1 MEIVITKMNQTKNMK
16 KIVFLLTLAC
26 LSPWHYIAAQD
37 ARQRTVT
44 TIIADGL
51 NELPANNADKYNTVI
66 GELAATGATGI
77 IKIADMLVPAN
88 KGKNATVEY
97 ALHGI
102 VSYVTTPGKEKE
114 KKEVRKGLAQAI
126 DKCVD
131 NANKAFLMQLL
142 QRCATAEDAPIFA
155 AYINDKY
162 LSEWAVNGLAHTEG
176 TDKVLFELIQKESGN
191 KTQLAYAAGIK
202 GLKKAEPILIKWLKN
217 ADEST
222 QKAIYHALSLCG
234 TSRSIP
240 VLKKAAQASGYTWST
255 YNDAVNCYLR
265 LIQNMSKTEESKI
278 AVKEAKS
285 MLKRIDTAYLR
296 GAALEIIVSTEG
308 INAIPFILA
317 AVKDNNREYR
327 VNALRLSEKIA
338 NENWYASLG
347 NLLIEKGSDER
358 KIDILNW
365 LGSNHTNS
373 QATAVKKCMTDD
385 NEAVA
390 LAAIKAAGKIGGEIS
405 LKALI
410 KELEG
415 IHSNAATQAL
425 LSFNGKIDKGILNA
439 LDANKTLQIAA
450 LKIASER
457 SMDVTA
463 TRVFS
468 LMNSEDKDL
477 QTAAFNAL
485 PNVVNQFHFKQL
497 SQLIE
502 NTDSKNIVLLQN
514 ALKNAL
520 ASLSKEQQFN
530 TVISYLNKSQKP
542 YLYYPN
548 LAQAGTNKAIEA
560 LYKGYNGTYKKAAI
574 EALLQIDNSKI
585 IDFLFNIAVNDKN
598 YTSKALNRYTDLVA
612 KSDFNTVHKY
622 QLYRKALE
630 LTTDTDIQNR
640 LILLLGET
648 YNYQAFILVSKYM
661 SQEATMET
669 AANAVRNIISK
680 NSEHLG
686 GAHVREILENA
697 INCFKKIGNADAGY
711 AIDDINKMLQGLP
724 QLAYVSLFNNTQWDA
739 ITYTMNKPA
748 RKNSKPTGTWEKT
761 TNGMKFNGGEES
773 ILGTGDY
780 ENFELC
786 FEWKGKGKAGIGIRS
801 IRQIDLGGKKSGAL
815 AYNTKGKNTPDKI
828 ADNNKEEW
836 NTVNVKVQNDRVT
849 IKVNGITT
857 TNNVI
862 IENTSENNKP
872 IYRKG
877 MILLIGEKEPVEFR
891 DMYIRELP
899 STPIF
904 ELSEKEKK
912 EGFEVLF
919 DGTSTH
925 KWTGNTIDYVPVDG
939 TIYVSAE
946 YGGFGNL
953 YTIKEYSD
961 FILRFEFAFMD
972 EGVNNGIGIRT
983 PMGVDAAYEG
993 MEIQIL
999 DHDAPIYKGLNDFQQ
1014 HGSVYG
1020 VIPAKRV
1027 KFPPL
1032 GKWNTEE
1039 IRAVGDHIT
1048 VIVNGE
1054 VILDGN
1060 IREACQGH
1068 HISPDGSHINPYT
1081 MDKRNHPGLFNKSG
1095 HIGFLGHGAGVKFRK
1110 VRIKDLSK

>member
-1 MEIVITKMNQTKNMK
+1 MK
-16 KIVFLLTLAC
+16 RIVFLLTLAC
-26 LSPWHYIAAQD
+26 LSPWHYTTAQD

-51 NELPANNADKYNTVI
+51 NVLPANNVEKYNTVI
-66 GELAATGATGI
+66 GELAATGAAGI
-77 IKIADMLVPAN
+77 TKIADMLVPAN

-102 VSYVTTPGKEKE
+102 VSYVTAPGKEKE
-114 KKEVRKGLAQAI
+114 KTEVRKGLAQAI
-126 DKCVD
+126 NKCTD
-131 NANKAFLMQLL
+131 NTNKAFLMQLL
-142 QRCATAEDAPIFA
+142 QRCATAEDAPVFVK
-155 AYINDKY
+155 YINDKY
-162 LSEWAVNGLAHTEG
+162 LSEWAVNGLTHTEG
-176 TDKVLFELIQKESGN
+176 TDKVLFELIQNGTGN
-191 KTQLAYAAGIK
+191 KAQLAYAAGIK
-202 GLKKAEPILIKWLKN
+202 DLKNAEPILIEWLRN

-234 TSRSIP
+234 TSRSLS
-240 VLKKAAQASGYTWST
+240 VLKKAAQATGYTWST
-255 YNDAVNCYLR
+255 SNDAVNCYLR
-265 LIQNMSKTEESKI
+265 LLQNMSHTGESKT
-278 AVKEAKS
+278 AVKAAKS
-285 MLKRIDTAYLR
+285 ILKTTDIAYLR

-308 INAIPFILA
+308 INAIPLVLA
-317 AVKDNNREYR
+317 AVKNNSREYR

-338 NENWYASLG
+338 DDNLYASLG
-347 NLLIEKGSDER
+347 KMLTNQGTEEM

-365 LGSNHTNS
+365 LGSNHIIS
-373 QATAVKKCMTDD
+373 QATAVTKCMAND
-385 NEAVA
+385 NEGVA
-390 LAAIKAAGKIGGEIS
+390 LAAIKAAGKIGGETS
-405 LKALI
+405 LTALI
-410 KELEG
+410 KELKG
-415 IHSNAATQAL
+415 IHANAATQAL
-425 LSFNGKIDKGILNA
+425 LSFNGKINKGILNA
-439 LDANKTLQIAA
+439 LDADKTLQIVA
-450 LKIASER
+450 LKIASAR

-468 LMNSEDKDL
+468 LMNSEDNDIK
-477 QTAAFNAL
+477 AAAYKAL
-485 PNVVNQFHFKQL
+485 PGVVNHFHFNQL
-497 SQLIE
+497 SQLAE
-502 NTDSKNIVLLQN
+502 TADSKNVDLLQN

-520 ASLSKEQQFN
+520 ASLSKEQQFD
-530 TVISYLNKSQKP
+530 TVISYVNKSQKP

-548 LAQAGTNKAIEA
+548 LAQAGTNKAIEE
-560 LYKGYNGTYKKAAI
+560 LYKGYNGTYKKEAI
-574 EALLQIDNSKI
+574 ESLLQIDNSKI
-585 IDFLFNIAVNDKN
+585 IDLLYNIAVNDKN
-598 YTSKALNRYTDLVA
+598 YTSVALNRYTDLIA
-612 KSDFNTVHKY
+612 KSNFNTVRKY

-630 LTTDTDIQNR
+630 LTTDTNIQNR

-648 YNYQAFILVSKYM
+648 TNYQAFMLVSKFM
-661 SQEATMET
+661 NQKATME
-669 AANAVRNIISK
+669 AAASAVRNIISK
-680 NSEHLG
+680 NPERLG
-686 GAHVREILENA
+686 GTPVREALENA
-697 INCFKKIGNADAGY
+697 IACFKEIGNADAGY
-711 AIDDINKMLQGLP
+711 AIDDINKMLQELP
-724 QLAYVSLFNNTQWDA
+724 EAAYVFLFNNTQWDV
-739 ITYTMNKPA
+739 ITCPMNKPA
-748 RKNSKPTGTWEKT
+748 RKTNKPTDTWKRT
-761 TNGMKFNGGEES
+761 SDGMKFLGDKES

-786 FEWKGKGKAGIGIRS
+786 FEWKGNGKAGAGIRS
-801 IRQIDLGGKKSGAL
+801 IRQIDLGGEKSGAL
-815 AYNTKGKNTPDKI
+815 AYNTKGKNVPDKT
-828 ADNNKEEW
+828 ADNAKGEW
-836 NTVNVKVQNDRVT
+836 NTVYMKVQNDRVT
-849 IKVNGITT
+849 IKVNGVIT

-862 IENTSENNKP
+862 IENTSERNIP
-872 IYRKG
+872 VYRKG
-877 MILLIGEKEPVEFR
+877 KILLIGEEEPVEIR
-891 DMYIRELP
+891 EMYIRELP

-904 ELSEKEKK
+904 ELSEEEKK

-961 FILRFEFAFMD
+961 FILRFEFSFMD
-972 EGVNNGIGIRT
+972 EGVNNGVGLRT

-1032 GKWNTEE
+1032 GEWNTEE

-1048 VIVNGE
+1048 VTVNGE

-1068 HISPDGSHINPYT
+1068 HIAPDGSRVNPYA

-1110 VRIKDLSK
+1110 VRVKDLSK